1 MGDELEKHYTLKIDL
16 FVKIDPQK
24 FRLEYQGARDVILR
38 KSIFSSRG
46 YASEMFVGYSVDGPA
61 GRAGGWPCIAHSR
74 ELFPFATSSPTH
86 R

>member
-38 KSIFSSRG
+38 KSIFLHDRALEISFCTPIFLLH
-46 YASEMFVGYSVDGPA
+46 SESQ
-61 GRAGGWPCIAHSR
+61 GRSL
-74 ELFPFATSSPTH
+74 E
-86 R
+86 